1 MMTNFFR
8 SIILSSTAI
17 IVTLAAAFAH
27 AGQVRETL
35 TASDTRGEFSFM
47 SVDAQTSVRDLKAGK
62 PLKAD
67 TELSGVLSFPGFLP
81 TSASATNKVPAVVL
95 MHGSNGPNKSV
106 KAWADHLNGIGVATF
121 MLDIFTG
128 RGIKNSGEDQSQIKR
143 DTGAIDALQAL
154 KLLAS
159 HPFIDSKRIAVMG
172 FSKGGTSAEV
182 AAFKLTNELVL
193 GKDSPVQFAGHI
205 AFYGGC
211 YATARTTGAPI
222 LMLIGEAEDYLPAAN
237 CRHTVA
243 LLKMGGA
250 NVKLVTYPGAY
261 HGFDTGNKLVRHPNL
276 QNTPSCKAVA
286 DYDTGQ
292 FYLPN
297 GADPMKGVPA
307 AEMLRQ
313 RCESERGAH
322 AGGND
327 AAAQAAKDEVNSFVK
342 SYLQR

>member
-1 MMTNFFR
+1 MTSFLR
-8 SIILSSTAI
+8 SAISACAAI
-17 IVTLAAAFAH
+17 IMTLAEALAN
-27 AGQVRETL
+27 GGEVRETF

-62 PLKAD
+62 PLNAN
-67 TELSGVLSFPGFLP
+67 TELSGVLSFPGLLAV
-81 TSASATNKVPAVVL
+81 SASATNKVPAVVL

-106 KAWADHLNGIGVATF
+106 KAWADHLNSIGVATF

-128 RGIKNSGEDQSQIKR
+128 RGIKSSGEDQSQIKR
-143 DTGAIDALQAL
+143 DTGAIDALLAL
-154 KLLAS
+154 KLVAS
-159 HPFIDSKRIAVMG
+159 HPFIDSTRIAVMG

-182 AAFKLTNELVL
+182 AAFKLANDLVL

-205 AFYGGC
+205 AFCGGC

-237 CRHTVA
+237 CRHTAA

-276 QNTPSCKAVA
+276 QNTPSCRAVA

-297 GADPMKGVPA
+297 GTDPMKGVPA
-307 AEMLRQ
+307 AQMLRQ
-313 RCESERGAH
+313 PCESERGAS
-322 AGGND
+322 AGGNSD
-327 AAAQAAKDEVNSFVK
+327 AARAAKVEVNSFVK
-342 SYLQR
+342 AHLQP